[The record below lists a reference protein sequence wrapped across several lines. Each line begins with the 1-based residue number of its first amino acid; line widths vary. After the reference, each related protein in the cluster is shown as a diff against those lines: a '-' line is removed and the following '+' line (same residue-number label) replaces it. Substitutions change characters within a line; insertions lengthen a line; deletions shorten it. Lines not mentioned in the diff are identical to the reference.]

1 MAGLNLLVLLMSL
14 VVICAA
20 FAASGL
26 LLYGDNLRDFSTF
39 WLAIVAVLRMMLNY
53 DLFDEQLA
61 VNRYITY
68 LWFAMYTILTW
79 FFMLN
84 LVIGV
89 IAVAF
94 EDIWEQRKLINGAMT
109 VRIIRKWLDFDA
121 LQEMWLTGDPV
132 ILVMLQGNHLGAL
145 ARKLH
150 DAPTVTTEEGLL
162 CLLKRTGRIRVRRP
176 EAVVRDCV
184 KILRHPRFNKKSRI
198 YREYWVK
205 KYGAPPPDQDDA
217 ANEELAMNVQRL
229 QQEVAE
235 LRNVVRMQNQQL
247 GSLMCGMDI
256 LLTRSQGGQP
266 TGPSQRV
273 AL

>member
-1 MAGLNLLVLLMSL
+1 MQLIPLCPLDSIFCLTFCQRVSD
-14 VVICAA
+14 
-20 FAASGL
+20 
-26 LLYGDNLRDFSTF
+26 LLYHENANVH
-39 WLAIVAVLRMMLNY
+39 LASRHQTSDI
-53 DLFDEQLA
+53 
-61 VNRYITY
+61 RYY
-68 LWFAMYTILTW
+68 ARYWS
-79 FFMLN
+79 
-84 LVIGV
+84 
-89 IAVAF
+89 
-94 EDIWEQRKLINGAMT
+94 GA
-109 VRIIRKWLDFDA
+109 
-121 LQEMWLTGDPV
+121 
-132 ILVMLQGNHLGAL
+132 AL
-145 ARKLH
+145 A
-150 DAPTVTTEEGLL
+150 
-162 CLLKRTGRIRVRRP
+162 
-176 EAVVRDCV
+176 EAVHFLYVDY
-184 KILRHPRFNKKSRI
+184 RFNKKSRI